1 MPDRLRLVLADRP
14 TGRPALVALAG
25 AVEASALGAR
35 VDLVL
40 ARGAEA
46 IAAAVEAARA
56 PGQAALVAWSFFSAD
71 AAAAGAEIR
80 AVREL
85 PGAAGALHVAG
96 GVHASAEPAA
106 TLALGFDLAA
116 RGEGEGTLLELAGR
130 LLAGEDPRRGSGVCW
145 LEGGAVRGAGR
156 APPVDLDA
164 HPGFSRRLGK
174 ALALEIT
181 RGCVWACRFCQTPF
195 QQRARWRHRGLA
207 GVRAWARFAVE
218 LGHRDLRFVT
228 PSALSYGA
236 EGTEARLDAVEA
248 LLRAVREE
256 VGPSRR
262 IFLGSFPS
270 ELRPEHVSPEALAIL
285 RRWTDGR
292 ELLIGGQS
300 GSDRLLGAMER
311 GHGAEDIR
319 RAVRLAREA
328 GFDVAVDFIVGL
340 PGEREEDLDASR
352 RLMAELAGA
361 GARIHG
367 HAFMPLPGTP
377 WKAEPA
383 GRIDPETRRLLERL
397 ASQGRAYGQWKRQ
410 EELGAGLVEL
420 RKG

>member
-1 MPDRLRLVLADRP
+1 VPDRLAVVLADRP

-25 AVEASALGAR
+25 AVESSGLAER

-40 ARGAEA
+40 ARGPEA
-46 IAAAVEAARA
+46 IASAART
-56 PGQAALVAWSFFSAD
+56 ALGAGHAVLIAWSFFSAD
-71 AAAAGAEIR
+71 AAAAGAELA
-80 AVREL
+80 AVRGL
-85 PGAAGALHVAG
+85 LGDGRALHVAG

-106 TLALGFDLAA
+106 ALALGFDLVA
-116 RGEGEGTLLELAGR
+116 RGEGEGTLLALAAR
-130 LLAGEDPRRGSGVCW
+130 LLAGDDPRRGSGLAW
-145 LEGGAVRGAGR
+145 GEGGALRDAGR
-156 APPVDLDA
+156 ASPVDLDA

-195 QQRARWRHRGLA
+195 QQRARWRHRGLDR
-207 GVRAWARFAVE
+207 VRAWARFAVE

-236 EGTEARLDAVEA
+236 QGTEARLDAVEA

-270 ELRPEHVSPEALAIL
+270 ELRPEHVTPEALALL

-292 ELLIGGQS
+292 ELLVGAQS

-311 GHGAEDIR
+311 GHGVEEVR
-319 RAVRLAREA
+319 RAVRLVREA
-328 GFDVAVDFIVGL
+328 AFDVAVDFIVGL
-340 PGEREEDLDASR
+340 PGEREEDLEASR
-352 RLMAELAGA
+352 ELMAELAGA

-377 WKAEPA
+377 WKAQPP
-383 GRIDPETRRLLERL
+383 GRIDPETRRLLDRL
-397 ASQGRAYGQWKRQ
+397 ASQGRAYGQWRRQ
-410 EELGAGLVEL
+410 EELGAGLTEL
-420 RKG
+420 RRR